1 MWCGSD
7 RDNSGGLLSRLVR
20 DWAKEDSRAD
30 YKGFWNLGS
39 VLREKWSLKNFKQSH
54 DLEGSPSSV
63 SCL

>member
-1 MWCGSD
+1 M
-7 RDNSGGLLSRLVR
+7 R
-20 DWAKEDSRAD
+20 DWAKEESRAD
-30 YKGFWNLGS
+30 YTGFWNLGS